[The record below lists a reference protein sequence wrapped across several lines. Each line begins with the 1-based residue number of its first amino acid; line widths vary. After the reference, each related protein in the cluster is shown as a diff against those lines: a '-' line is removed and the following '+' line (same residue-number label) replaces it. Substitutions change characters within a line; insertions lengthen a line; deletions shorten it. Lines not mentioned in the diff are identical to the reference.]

1 MVSWFVK
8 AALLNIAGD
17 TGVDPG
23 APASREDWARL
34 MQRLGVKGIHIAE
47 RDTQRAR
54 APPAMTQ
61 LWNTGSLERFIAERL
76 QPAAPVRG
84 PPAQEVREPPRRFA
98 PRPRAPP
105 QPRTR

>member
-34 MQRLGVKGIHIAE
+34 MQRLGAKGIHIAE
-47 RDTQRAR
+47 RATQRAR
-54 APPAMTQ
+54 GPRPMNHV
-61 LWNTGSLERFIAERL
+61 WNTWSGEGFIAAGRR
-76 QPAAPVRG
+76 PAALGTVTPEQR
-84 PPAQEVREPPRRFA
+84 PPGNGRAPRRENA
-98 PRPRAPP
+98 S
-105 QPRTR
+105 TE